1 MLNPFQIIS
10 PFDTFFK

>member
-1 MLNPFQIIS
+1 MLNSFQIIS